1 MLRFEP
7 GDPAAARRALRA
19 GLQRTGPPLRVPGAV
34 SPLVAKAVADAGY
47 DGVYLSGGALSADLG
62 MPDVGLTTLSEVA
75 DRAGRLATATPLP
88 VIVDAD
94 TGFGEALNAA
104 RTVQELERAGV
115 AGCHLEDQE
124 NPKRC
129 GHLGGKRVVDAA
141 LMEQKLRAAATARQ
155 DEDFLL
161 IARTDARAVEGL
173 DAAIARARAYVAAGA
188 DMVFPEALRD
198 EGEFRAFR
206 EALDVPLM
214 ANMTEFGASPLLS
227 VAALERLGYD
237 LAIYP
242 VTTLRLAMGAIERG
256 LRALREEGTQ
266 ERLVPE
272 MQTRARLYELLR
284 YDEHAQVD
292 ATAYGGAHVARAT
305 DGSDGSPG
313 RDA

>member
-1 MLRFEP
+1 MFRLGP
-7 GDPAAARRALRA
+7 HDPSAARSALRD
-19 GLQRTGPPLRVPGAV
+19 GLARSGPPLRFPGAF
-34 SPLVAKAVADAGY
+34 SPLVAKAVEDAGF
-47 DGVYLSGGALSADLG
+47 DGAYLSGGALAADLG
-62 MPDVGLTTLSEVA
+62 MPDVGLTTLGEVA
-75 DRAGRLATATPLP
+75 ERAQRIATATSLP

-129 GHLGGKRVVDAA
+129 GHLDRKRLVEPDV
-141 LMEQKLRAAATARQ
+141 MERKIRAAAQARR
-155 DEDFLL
+155 DADFLL

-173 DAAIARARAYVAAGA
+173 DAAIERARAYVAAGA

-198 EGEFRAFR
+198 EGDFRAFR
-206 EALDVPLM
+206 EALDVPLL
-214 ANMTEFGASPLLS
+214 ANMTEFGKSPLLD
-227 VAALERLGYD
+227 VPTLERLGYD
-237 LAIYP
+237 LVIYP

-256 LRALREEGTQ
+256 LRALHDEGTQ

-284 YDEHAQVD
+284 YREYEAFDQAVFDFVRGEDD
-292 ATAYGGAHVARAT
+292 AG
-305 DGSDGSPG
+305 DGE
-313 RDA
+313 R